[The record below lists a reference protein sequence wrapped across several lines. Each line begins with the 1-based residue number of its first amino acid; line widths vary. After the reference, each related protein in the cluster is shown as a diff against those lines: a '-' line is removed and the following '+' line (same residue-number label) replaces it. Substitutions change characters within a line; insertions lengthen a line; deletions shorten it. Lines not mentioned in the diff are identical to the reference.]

1 MEKAL
6 AGNIWKYTLLLI
18 ANKRIF
24 VAILGAYYLTIPGVD
39 AEWIGILLF
48 AGSLS
53 GFLFEIPSGYVSDK
67 LGHKKALVIA
77 RVLMLLSTLFFL
89 VADSIP
95 LLILGSVFLSLSLAF
110 QSGTGDAFMHETL
123 RALGREDDYARVM
136 GKASSIG
143 FAVPIV
149 FMVLVP
155 FLVSV
160 SYRAPFA
167 IALIIDI
174 IGICAALVLMKP
186 PVTQEHIDEVNATN
200 FRQVM
205 REGHQLHFFR
215 HALFLGIVS
224 GILFGIGAFRPV
236 YQALLGIPVIWFGV
250 LFGIGRA
257 FASLMLAYSG
267 SIRIFMKHSHR
278 YHGFQLVLYTALIFI
293 LGVTSIPWVVA
304 TVFIIINAFMWGL
317 SQVSSGYLLDII
329 KGSKFKATLL
339 STRFQIEALVGA
351 VSGLGMGLLFS
362 QLSYQRGFLYLAI
375 VFFVTLLPLYIFIIR
390 RSATFRLLNKGRS

>member
-1 MEKAL
+1 MEKSL
-6 AGNIWKYTLLLI
+6 GGNIWKYTLILI

-39 AEWIGILLF
+39 VEWIGILLF
-48 AGSLS
+48 AGSLA

-67 LGHKKALVIA
+67 LGHKQALVMA

-89 VADSIP
+89 IANDIAF
-95 LLILGSVFLSLSLAF
+95 LMLGSVFLSLSLAF
-110 QSGTGDAFMHETL
+110 QSGTGEAFMHETL
-123 RALGREDDYARVM
+123 RVLGREGDYAKVM

-155 FLVSV
+155 FLVGV

-167 IALIIDI
+167 IALITDI
-174 IGICAALVLMKP
+174 IGLFAAFSLVKP
-186 PVTQEHIDEVNATN
+186 PVTPEHSDEVNATN

-205 REGHQLHFFR
+205 REGRQLHFFR

-224 GILFGIGAFRPV
+224 GVLFGVGAFRPA

-257 FASLMLAYSG
+257 CASLMLAYSG
-267 SIRIFMKHSHR
+267 SIRMLMKHSYR
-278 YHGFQLVLYTALIFI
+278 YHGFQIVLYTSLLLI
-293 LGVTSIPWVVA
+293 LGATAIPWVVA
-304 TVFIIINAFMWGL
+304 IVFIIINAFTWGL

-329 KGSKFKATLL
+329 KSSKFKATLL
-339 STRFQIEALVGA
+339 STRSQIEALVGA
-351 VSGLGMGLLFS
+351 VSGLGMGFLFS
-362 QLSYQRGFLYLAI
+362 HLSYQSGFLCFAI
-375 VFFVTLLPLYIFIIR
+375 IFFITLFPLYMFIIR
-390 RSATFRLLNKGRS
+390 NRNAEQVSQ